1 MAMNLYDPP
10 KGAFWGEFND
20 RPLNQDHVATLVR
33 DFGAR
38 LDNCEDKT
46 ALDAAVKREWVK
58 NIENAIETADGT
70 TINDVPL
77 MELTEEGLSM
87 IEPNNLWILGGN
99 HRRMALIQHVAD
111 LKKAL
116 ADTVANLDKIE
127 VERKELEGDI
137 AGKLD
142 QEVERL
148 TEKTKVLGKRIESSC
163 KWVIRLYDRG
173 KHTGSRT
180 LATESIYDD
189 DAVGKVEENGEK
201 LSNAIFRFL
210 SRNEIRG
217 VYMATD
223 EEHLQEDVY
232 VLKDAIELDL
242 KSLKDRDRGNEEDPT
257 ILYRN
262 FMKVVKEKEE
272 EYRDKELSGYKRL
285 FCVPSFALGLV
296 MASRIRR
303 HYTHSSWF
311 KISAL
316 NQMLKV
322 HGAVCQ
328 C

>member
-1 MAMNLYDPP
+1 MAMSLYDPP

-20 RPLNQDHVATLVR
+20 RPLNQDHVATLAR

-46 ALDAAVKREWVK
+46 ALDAAVKREWIK
-58 NIENAIETADGT
+58 NIEDAIETADGT

-77 MELTEEGLSM
+77 MELTEEGLAVIS
-87 IEPNNLWILGGN
+87 PNNLWILSGN

-111 LKKAL
+111 LKKEL
-116 ADTVANLDKIE
+116 ADTMTSLNNIE
-127 VERKELEGDI
+127 VEKKELEGDI
-137 AGKLD
+137 AGKLG

-148 TEKTKVLGKRIESSC
+148 NEKAKVLGKRIESSY

-173 KHTGSRT
+173 EHSRT
-180 LATESIYDD
+180 LAAESIYNNN
-189 DAVGKVEENGEK
+189 VIGKIEENGEK

-262 FMKVVKEKEE
+262 FMRAVKEKEE

-311 KISAL
+311 KISSL

-322 HGAVCQ
+322 HGTVSQ